1 MKNRHLNILTSLV
14 AAVFILSL
22 FSGIAAAEKPGEQYE
37 KEYKEHKEK
46 YENTQKKFQDAK
58 ELFEKALRQFNTKKD
73 SKSKEELI
81 LKTKEYLERA
91 IDHTVSYLEVLKS
104 RAENSENIGIIPFDV
119 SKNIDA
125 HIAQLEQLRTKV
137 QQANT
142 TKELA
147 EDHRELKDLVI
158 KIRLETRYDFG
169 ILLNNR
175 IETFITKA
183 DNTSTR
189 IDAAIQKLKT
199 QGKDTVKLEDEA
211 ARFNALVKEARDAQQ
226 KTNDLFANHS
236 GFASDGTVTNNK
248 DAEAFLRQADNSQ
261 KETIKKLKEASRQL
275 QDFVREYRKLS
286 GGKVVV
292 SGTGTLVANGS
303 GRAVIEGNVTVTL
316 SGINGTLK
324 VSSNANVITD
334 GGTNET
340 LGNGE
345 VKYQG
350 FGSATITGSNIR
362 VEVSGNNIALT
373 ATGTGSAVLSGHG
386 TYRTEKDFSVSSEWK
401 MED

>member
-1 MKNRHLNILTSLV
+1 MKNKHLNILTSLV

-58 ELFEKALRQFNTKKD
+58 ELFEKALRQFNTKPD

-104 RAENSENIGIIPFDV
+104 SAENSENIGIIPFDV

-125 HIAQLEQLRTKV
+125 HLAQLEQLRTKV

-158 KIRLETRYDFG
+158 KIRLETRYDFD

-183 DNTSTR
+183 DNISTR

-236 GFASDGTVTNNK
+236 GFASNGTVTNNK

-334 GGTNET
+334 RGTNET

-386 TYRTEKDFSVSSEWK
+386 TYRTEEDFSVSSEWK